1 MTEPHLDLSL
11 SPPAVIPIK
20 DLENI
25 AKLAADHAVAA
36 ALARAPSKE
45 EVEKIAKAAAI
56 DAAEA
61 AADKAI
67 DRFLERIGV
76 EPDEIA
82 TLRKDLDALRSWR
95 EIKDA
100 MVKQGF
106 LSMTILFITGV
117 CTLIWFKMQG
127 GK

>member
-1 MTEPHLDLSL
+1 MVDIPDLGT
-11 SPPAVIPIK
+11 SPQAIIPVSQ
-20 DLENI
+20 LENL
-25 AKLAADHAVAA
+25 AKLAADHAVAQ

-45 EVEKIAKAAAI
+45 EVEHIAKAAAVE
-56 DAAEA
+56 AAEA

-67 DRFLERIGV
+67 DRFLDRIGV
-76 EPDEIA
+76 NPSEIGS
-82 TLRKDLDALRSWR
+82 LRKDLDALRSWR

-106 LSMTILFITGV
+106 LSMTILFITGL

>member
-1 MTEPHLDLSL
+1 MKDHHLDLGKD
-11 SPPAVIPIK
+11 PPAIIPLK
-20 DLENI
+20 ELENL
-25 AKLAADHAVAA
+25 AWQAADRAA
-36 ALARAPSKE
+36 AQVLARAPSKE
-45 EVEKIAKAAAI
+45 EVEQIAKTAAV

-67 DRFLERIGV
+67 ERFLERIGV
-76 EPDEIA
+76 NPSEIG

-95 EIKDA
+95 EIKEA

-106 LSMTILFITGV
+106 LSMTILFITGM
-117 CTLIWFKMQG
+117 CTLIWFRMSG

>member
-1 MTEPHLDLSL
+1 MTNIPDLGT
-11 SPPAVIPIK
+11 SPPAIIPLNE
-20 DLENI
+20 LENI
-25 AKLAADHAVAA
+25 ARLAADHAVAQ

-45 EVEKIAKAAAI
+45 EVEKIAKAAAV

-76 EPDEIA
+76 DPSEIGS
-82 TLRKDLDALRSWR
+82 LRKDLDALRSWR
-95 EIKDA
+95 EIKEA

-106 LSMTILFITGV
+106 LSMTILFITGI
-117 CTLIWFKMQG
+117 CTLVWFKMSG